1 MSRKGKKTQQQ
12 EQDTLYRIHYECV
25 RRNPEYKD
33 RYARLSEH
41 SWGAEHAHHVLAGEW
56 GVRPGDEAP
65 NPEQRPPLGEVLTR
79 VIPEG
84 WSGHDGVDQ

>member
-25 RRNPEYKD
+25 RRNPEDKD

-56 GVRPGDEAP
+56 GVRPGDESP